1 MSFTWPAFLW
11 LMLLVPVFLAMLWR
25 ISQRRERTAQVFADA
40 HLLSSV
46 VRQPPRAHVR
56 WPLALQILA
65 LALLLFATARPVAAP
80 PLPTNRAAIV
90 LAIDTSRSMQA
101 NDLNPSRLEAAKATA
116 KEFIKLAPATTKIGL
131 ASFSDS
137 ASALVMP
144 TTNRQELLEAID
156 RLKISQN
163 TSVAAAIVT
172 GVRMLPGR
180 RELKSP
186 PELLPP
192 GMQNSP
198 NNPQQSVPDLPK
210 TEEKAEKNPPPG
222 SIVILSDG
230 ASNVSTNPGLPT
242 QNVLEIASR
251 FAKEHNVRVYTFP
264 LGKEGGAVVQLQG
277 QTYFVPFE
285 PKTLEQVAQST
296 GGKNV
301 YPPNPEALK
310 TVSKELGT
318 VIRWEATRTEISSLL
333 SALAVVMMLVAG
345 GLSLRW
351 QRRVP

>member
-1 MSFTWPAFLW
+1 MTFTWPGFLW
-11 LMLLVPVFLAMLWR
+11 LMLLIPAFIWLLWR
-25 ISQRRERTAQVFADA
+25 LGQRRERTAQVFADA
-40 HLLSSV
+40 HLLGSV
-46 VRQPPRAHVR
+46 VRQPPTAHVR

-65 LALLLFATARPVAAP
+65 LALLLFASSRPVAAP
-80 PLPTNRAAIV
+80 PLPTNRAAII

-101 NDLNPSRLEAAKATA
+101 TDLTPSRLQAAKSTA
-116 KEFIKLAPATTKIGL
+116 KEFIKLSPATTKIGL
-131 ASFSDS
+131 VGFSDS

-144 TTNRQELLEAID
+144 TTNRDELLEAID

-180 RELKSP
+180 RELKMP

-192 GMQNSP
+192 GMQST
-198 NNPQQSVPDLPK
+198 PQSQPDLPK
-210 TEEKAEKNPPPG
+210 SEDKAEKNPPPG

-242 QNVLEIASR
+242 QNVLEIASK
-251 FAKEHNVRVYTFP
+251 FAKDHNVRVYTFP
-264 LGKEGGAVVQLQG
+264 LGKQGGAVVQLKG
-277 QTYFVPFE
+277 QTFYIPFE

-301 YPPNPEALK
+301 YPPNADALK
-310 TVSKELGT
+310 AVTKELGT
-318 VIRWEATRTEISSLL
+318 LIRWEATRLEISSLL
-333 SALAVVMMLVAG
+333 SGLAVLLMLLAG